1 MVFQDFLIGLLIL
14 LIGAAFCFAG
24 YRFFRILIAIWG
36 FFAGFN
42 LGASAMVALFGQ
54 TFLGTATGWVLGIV
68 VGLVIAVMAYFLYY
82 VAIVLLGA
90 SVGYAF
96 GSGLIGAIG
105 LNNPGFVSVIVGA
118 TLAVILAIVIL
129 VLNLPKLLIMVFTA
143 IGGAATI
150 VTGFLLLF
158 GQIHT
163 AALQY
168 GFAAAAIRA
177 SWIWGL
183 VVIVLAVVGFLAQW
197 RTMQAYTLE
206 WSEQSLQA
214 SPSS

>member
-1 MVFQDFLIGLLIL
+1 MSCVEWHFKEVSWFFKIFLW
-14 LIGAAFCFAG
+14 AH
-24 YRFFRILIAIWG
+24 
-36 FFAGFN
+36 
-42 LGASAMVALFGQ
+42 
-54 TFLGTATGWVLGIV
+54 
-68 VGLVIAVMAYFLYY
+68 FLYY

-90 SVGYAF
+90 SVGYAI
-96 GSGLIGAIG
+96 GSGLMGAIG
-105 LNNPGFVSVIVGA
+105 LNNPGFLSVIVGVV
-118 TLAVILAIVIL
+118 LAVILTIVVL
-129 VLNLPKLLIMVFTA
+129 ALNLPKLLIMVFTA

-163 AALQY
+163 VTLQY
-168 GFAAAAIRA
+168 GFAVAAIRA
-177 SWIWGL
+177 SWIWSL